1 MASST
6 LKVDSYGAN
15 RACIEKG
22 QVREEFA
29 LFCQSMKDLFVSSF
43 SKGCICEDYF
53 QVDEEAYY
61 HFMSGSK
68 VSFEHLIGV
77 IETVNK
83 DNYPHFYK
91 ALADAVLDVN
101 DDSYSILE
109 TVLSLTQ
116 FDTDLVED
124 CFKEII
130 NNLKEHTSND
140 IIYCL
145 VAGGVEQVLIKNI
158 DLDIATYNVAIA
170 HLEDK
175 TIVDQS
181 IPDLK
186 TRKFKSAKQ
195 YFKSYLKH
203 KQDVYYDYEDSK
215 VALSVYF
222 GVILILVGFLASQW
236 DIIYSPFTY

>member
-15 RACIEKG
+15 RANIERG

-43 SKGCICEDYF
+43 AKGCICDDYF
-53 QVDEEAYY
+53 QVNEEAYY

-68 VSFEHLIGV
+68 VSFEELISV
-77 IETVNK
+77 IEGVNK

-116 FDTDLVED
+116 FDVDVVEE
-124 CFKEII
+124 CFDSII
-130 NNLKEHTSND
+130 VNLKAHTTND

-145 VAGGVEQVLIKNI
+145 VAGGVEQVLIKQI

-186 TRKFKSAKQ
+186 NRKFKSAKQ
-195 YFKSYLKH
+195 YFKSYLKQ
-203 KQDVYYDYEDSK
+203 KQDVYYDSEDSK
-215 VALSVYF
+215 VALPVYF
-222 GVILILVGFLASQW
+222 GAILVLVVFLASQW
-236 DIIYSPFTY
+236 DYIYSPFIY